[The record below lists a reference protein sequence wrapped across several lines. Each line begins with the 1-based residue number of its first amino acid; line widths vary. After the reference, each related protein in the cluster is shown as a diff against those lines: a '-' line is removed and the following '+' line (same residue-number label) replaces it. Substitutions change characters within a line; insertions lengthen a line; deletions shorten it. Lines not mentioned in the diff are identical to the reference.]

1 METYQRAELGQ
12 GHRTLNGPG
21 PPGAGAHEDGAGWG
35 LGSTG
40 TPHAGGGGQAEPL
53 CR

>member
-1 METYQRAELGQ
+1 MEMTENRTGTGRAQ
-12 GHRTLNGPG
+12 NPNGPG
-21 PPGAGAHEDGAGWG
+21 PPGAEHMRTGCGD

-40 TPHAGGGGQAEPL
+40 TSHAGGGGQAEPL